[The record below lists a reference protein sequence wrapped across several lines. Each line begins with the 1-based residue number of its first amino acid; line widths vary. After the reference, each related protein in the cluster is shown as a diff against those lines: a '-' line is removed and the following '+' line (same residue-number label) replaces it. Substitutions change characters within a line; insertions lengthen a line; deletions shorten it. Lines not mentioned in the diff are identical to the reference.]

1 MKIAII
7 SQKVFK
13 DKYNQIN
20 FSLEDKWINFFEKKK
35 ILLVPFFSQQKNID
49 LYFKKFKPSFV
60 IISGGSNNI
69 FDFSRENILRKKIDS
84 KLIQIS
90 IKKKIPILAVCYG
103 FQYVT
108 KLFGGKV
115 IKSKNEFKKNHY
127 IYINK
132 QRVKV
137 NSFHNYS
144 VKELP
149 KDFEIIGLHKDG
161 YAEIAYSKKFN
172 ILCTMFHPERK
183 NISQKYVNNLI
194 SKFLNL

>member
-69 FDFSRENILRKKIDS
+69 FDFSRENILAR
-84 KLIQIS
+84 LT
-90 IKKKIPILAVCYG
+90 
-103 FQYVT
+103 FQAN
-108 KLFGGKV
+108 LKV
-115 IKSKNEFKKNHY
+115 MCFKKMSAHG
-127 IYINK
+127 IK
-132 QRVKV
+132 MD
-137 NSFHNYS
+137 H
-144 VKELP
+144 
-149 KDFEIIGLHKDG
+149 
-161 YAEIAYSKKFN
+161 
-172 ILCTMFHPERK
+172 
-183 NISQKYVNNLI
+183 
-194 SKFLNL
+194 